1 MGVWGGGRV
10 EWGCGEER
18 EWSGGVG
25 RMYIQGHIQCIPM
38 YCVPQGPH
46 SPLQCPQPQ
55 TSAGY
60 WGNGTQLCT
69 RCTLCAASGD
79 RGGGEYKY
87 RDICTLSPHTLI
99 TLISMLSIH
108 THLVFILFIFDS
120 TMEGTLEHEPTH
132 MVCVVEPGS
141 GVEECVEVKES
152 CKTIQSTTGY
162 LYPRT

>member
-1 MGVWGGGRV
+1 MDQVGVWGG
-10 EWGCGEER
+10 
-18 EWSGGVG
+18 
-25 RMYIQGHIQCIPM
+25 
-38 YCVPQGPH
+38 
-46 SPLQCPQPQ
+46 
-55 TSAGY
+55 
-60 WGNGTQLCT
+60 CT
-69 RCTLCAASGD
+69 FRDIYNVFRCTASHKVHTHHFSVHNLKPAQDTGETVRSCVHSALCVQ
-79 RGGGEYKY
+79 RLETEEGGEYKY

-162 LYPRT
+162 LYPRTWRSALQRSFPQT